1 MWNVKF
7 IWNVSQSRGS
17 VPFTPATTTKNQMN
31 WIIFN
36 VTPSSVSSANWHRY
50 AEWRDRGLPFDFRG
64 KYRRWLREIVEMS
77 RRMFRKQVLARYWN
91 APRVRSKSLFTGT
104 LHSVYASCF
113 PPTLLSF
120 SERKATVWIGHSR
133 FIIFLHFRRSSL
145 IIRSSVLLLF
155 VSLYGSFRWSL
166 FPSLMLRNFT

>member
-1 MWNVKF
+1 M
-7 IWNVSQSRGS
+7 SQSRGLVS
-17 VPFTPATTTKNQMN
+17 VY
-31 WIIFN
+31 
-36 VTPSSVSSANWHRY
+36 SSYDDEEPNELNYFQRY
-50 AEWRDRGLPFDFRG
+50 SIERVKCQLASICKRDHGLPFDFRG
-64 KYRRWLREIVEMS
+64 KYRQWVPEIVEMS

-104 LHSVYASCF
+104 LRSVYASCF
-113 PPTLLSF
+113 PPMLLSF
-120 SERKATVWIGHSR
+120 SERKATVWIGHDR

-166 FPSLMLRNFT
+166 FPSLMLGNFT

>member
-1 MWNVKF
+1 
-7 IWNVSQSRGS
+7 
-17 VPFTPATTTKNQMN
+17 
-31 WIIFN
+31 
-36 VTPSSVSSANWHRY
+36 
-50 AEWRDRGLPFDFRG
+50 
-64 KYRRWLREIVEMS
+64 MS

-104 LHSVYASCF
+104 LRSVYASCF

-120 SERKATVWIGHSR
+120 SERKATVWIGHDR

-166 FPSLMLRNFT
+166 FPSLMLGTSLSYDISLWWRERKIENFLIRSFTFFWWKCLKRYFFMTNKISVGKINLQWIYFIYIFVRGFHL